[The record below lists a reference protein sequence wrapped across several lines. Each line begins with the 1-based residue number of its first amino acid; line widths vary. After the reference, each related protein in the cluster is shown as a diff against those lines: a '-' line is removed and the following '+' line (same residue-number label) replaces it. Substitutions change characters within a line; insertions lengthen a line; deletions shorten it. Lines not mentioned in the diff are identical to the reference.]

1 MAQLVE
7 LSHEGKILRALLPI
21 RSVPVQHQFEISVS
35 TQPGRTY
42 MQSYL
47 LPFPEGQ
54 RLRRQLS
61 ETIRKME
68 RMLTAFLMLE
78 TLHPADTEMNQY
90 LLDLNRLIKVARKG
104 RRGRLEEVRDDES
117 GSEQDSG
124 G

>member
-1 MAQLVE
+1 
-7 LSHEGKILRALLPI
+7 
-21 RSVPVQHQFEISVS
+21 
-35 TQPGRTY
+35 
-42 MQSYL
+42 
-47 LPFPEGQ
+47 
-54 RLRRQLS
+54 
-61 ETIRKME
+61 ME